1 LVSGA
6 WRVGVGHDRNV
17 ACRGFYDPQVA
28 TPVLATKLFPPTPR
42 SALVARPG
50 LAEQL
55 DSTLDL
61 GHRLTLI
68 SAPAGFGK
76 STLLSDWAARRAD
89 ADVAVAWLSLDEGD
103 NTLSRFLAHLW
114 AALSGV
120 GLDLDAEELD
130 ALMAAPTSAAITAV
144 VNELEQVGRRR
155 PGSHWLLVLDDYHAI
170 VAPEV
175 HEAMTFL
182 LDHMPEQLHLLVA
195 TRSDPPFPLSRL
207 RSRGQLTEVRAAG
220 LRFVLAEA
228 RAFLNEVM
236 DLDLADSDVRALEE
250 RTEGWIAGLQ
260 LAALSLRGLAQRGA
274 IVDFIEAFTGSNRLV
289 IDYLVDEVLAGQSA
303 EVRDFLLR
311 TSVLQRLTGSLCD
324 AVTGRTDGGRV
335 LEELDRANVFVV
347 ALDGQRSWYRYHHL
361 FGDVLRARLMAEH
374 PEQVPALHTA
384 ASGWYAAHSLL
395 EDAVRHA
402 LAAGDDERAAYL
414 MESALPELRR
424 TRQDALMLDWIRS
437 LPEPVVRR
445 RPVLSIMSA
454 WSLMITGDLAGMER
468 WLDDAEA
475 ALVAGAQDPE
485 LAGSWPDTED
495 LRTAPATLWVY
506 RAALAQARGDVPA
519 TVAHARHAMDLAGAE
534 DHFVRGAGGGILGLA
549 AWAGGDVE
557 QALTTFSA
565 AVRSLHAAGNL
576 VDELDSTVVLG
587 DMWLTAGRP
596 HRARALY
603 EQALVMATRGGEPY
617 PRATAD
623 LHVGLAELDRERN
636 DLAGAAAH
644 LETARVLR
652 EHSTITEN
660 RYRWFV
666 AAAQVRAASG
676 DPVGAVKLLDQAH
689 VLYRPGFYPQL
700 RPISAMRARVQ
711 IAAADLDAAEEWAR
725 GCGVTTSDDVTFL
738 WEYEHLTLVRLLLA
752 RHRRDAAAGG
762 TRGQAPLRDVVALL
776 ERLHDDAA
784 PTRSGSLL
792 EIGMLRAVVLHVR
805 GDRPEALAE
814 LERALV
820 QAPEPE
826 GYVRL
831 FLDEG
836 ATMLAL
842 LHDAAASEWRGRSEV
857 LRQHARRL
865 LDAAASAQR
874 APAEALGGVPLA
886 DPLSERE
893 LEVLR
898 LLDSDLTGPELAR
911 QLFVSLNTLRTHTK
925 RIFTKLD
932 VNNRSAA
939 VRRAR
944 ELGLL

>member
-1 LVSGA
+1 VIERS
-6 WRVGVGHDRNV
+6 
-17 ACRGFYDPQVA
+17 YDPKVPI
-28 TPVLATKLFPPTPR
+28 PVLATKLFPPTPR
-42 SALVARPG
+42 AELVARPG
-50 LAEQL
+50 LGEQL
-55 DSTLDL
+55 DSTLRL

-103 NTLSRFLAHLW
+103 NALSRFLAHLW

-120 GLDLDAEELD
+120 GLDLDAEALD
-130 ALMAAPTSAAITAV
+130 ALGAAPASAAITAV
-144 VNELEQVGRRR
+144 VNELERLGQRQ
-155 PGSHWLLVLDDYHAI
+155 PGSHWLLVLDDYHVI
-170 VAPEV
+170 GAPEV
-175 HEAMTFL
+175 HEALTFL
-182 LDHMPEQLHLLVA
+182 LDHMPERLHLLVA

-207 RSRGQLTEVRAAG
+207 RSRGQLTEVRAAD
-220 LRFVLAEA
+220 LRFAPAEA

-236 DLDLADSDVRALEE
+236 GLDLADSEVQALEE

-260 LAALSLRGLAQRGA
+260 LAALSLHGLAEHGA
-274 IVDFIEAFTGSNRLV
+274 VAGFIKAFTGSDRLV
-289 IDYLVDEVLAGQSA
+289 IDYLVDEVLARQGA

-311 TSVLQRLTGSLCD
+311 TAILQRLTGSLCD
-324 AVTGRTDGGRV
+324 AVTGRTEGGRV

-347 ALDGQRSWYRYHHL
+347 ALDGQRAWYRYHHL
-361 FGDVLRARLMAEH
+361 FGDVLRARLLAEH
-374 PEQVPALHTA
+374 PEQVPALHRA
-384 ASGWYAAHSLL
+384 ASNWYADQGLL
-395 EDAVRHA
+395 ADAVRHA

-437 LPEPVVRR
+437 LPEPVARR
-445 RPVLSIMSA
+445 RPVLSIVSA
-454 WSLMITGDLAGMER
+454 WSQMMTGDLAGMER
-468 WLDDAEA
+468 WLDAAEA
-475 ALVAGAQDPE
+475 ALAAGAPDQE
-485 LAGSWPDTED
+485 LAAGWADTED

-519 TVAHARHAMDLAGAE
+519 TMAHARHALDLAGAE
-534 DHFVRGAGGGILGLA
+534 DHFVHGAGGGILGLA
-549 AWAGGDVE
+549 AWAGGDVQE
-557 QALTTFSA
+557 ALTTFSA
-565 AVRSLHAAGNL
+565 AVRSLHSAGNL

-603 EQALVMATRGGEPY
+603 EQALVTATRGSKPY

-623 LHVGLAELDRERN
+623 LHVGLAERDCECN
-636 DLAGAAAH
+636 DLAGAAAR

-676 DPVGAVKLLDQAH
+676 DHAGAVKLLDQAH
-689 VLYRPGFYPQL
+689 VLYRPGFYPEL
-700 RPISAMRARVQ
+700 RPIAAMRARVQ
-711 IAAADLDAAEEWAR
+711 IAAADPGPAEEWALDR
-725 GCGVTTSDDVTFL
+725 GLTTRDEVTFL
-738 WEYEHLTLVRLLLA
+738 SEFEHLTLVRLLLA
-752 RHRRDAAAGG
+752 RHHRDAPADAAR
-762 TRGQAPLRDVVALL
+762 RGAPLGEVLDLL
-776 ERLHDDAA
+776 ERLHADAA
-784 PTRSGSLL
+784 PTRAGSLL
-792 EIGMLRAVVLHVR
+792 EIGMLRAVTLHVR
-805 GDRPEALAE
+805 GDRLG
-814 LERALV
+814 ALV
-820 QAPEPE
+820 ALEQALVDAPEPE

-836 ATMLAL
+836 APMFAL
-842 LHDAAASEWRGRSEV
+842 LRDAAASQGSGRSDV
-857 LRQHARRL
+857 VRQHARRL
-865 LDAAASAQR
+865 LDAAASAQKSP
-874 APAEALGGVPLA
+874 APAPGGAPLA
-886 DPLSERE
+886 DPLSARE
-893 LEVLR
+893 LEVVR
-898 LLDSDLTGPELAR
+898 RLDSDLTGPEIAS

-932 VNNRSAA
+932 VTNRSAA

>member
-1 LVSGA
+1 M
-6 WRVGVGHDRNV
+6 W
-17 ACRGFYDPQVA
+17 RGFYDRWVP

-50 LAEQL
+50 LDEQL
-55 DSTLDL
+55 DSTLNR

-68 SAPAGFGK
+68 SAPPGFGK

-103 NTLSRFLAHLW
+103 NALPRFLAHLW
-114 AALSGV
+114 AALSDV
-120 GLDLDAEELD
+120 GLDLDAEKLA
-130 ALMAAPTSAAITAV
+130 ALSAAPTAAAITEV
-144 VNELEQVGRRR
+144 VNELDHVGRRR
-155 PGSHWLLVLDDYHAI
+155 PGTHWLLVLDDYHAI

-182 LDHMPEQLHLLVA
+182 LDHMPEQMHLLVA

-207 RSRGQLTEVRAAG
+207 RSRGQLTEIRATG
-220 LRFVLAEA
+220 LRFAPAEA

-236 DLDLADSDVRALEE
+236 GLDLSDSDVQALEE

-260 LAALSLRGLAQRGA
+260 LAALSLRGLAERGEV
-274 IVDFIEAFTGSNRLV
+274 VDFIKAFTGSNRLV
-289 IDYLVDEVLAGQSA
+289 IDYLVDEVLARQSA

-311 TSVLQRLTGSLCD
+311 TSILHRLTGSLCD

-374 PEQVPALHTA
+374 SQQVPALHRA
-384 ASGWYAAHSLL
+384 ASGWYAGHALL
-395 EDAVRHA
+395 GDAVEHA
-402 LAAGDDERAAYL
+402 LAAGDDDRAAYL

-424 TRQDALMLDWIRS
+424 TRQDARMLEWMRS
-437 LPEPVVRR
+437 LPEPVARR
-445 RPVLSIMSA
+445 RPVISIMSA
-454 WSLMITGDLAGMER
+454 WSLMMTGDLAGMEG

-475 ALVAGAQDPE
+475 ALAAGAGDPE
-485 LAGSWPDTED
+485 LAASWADTED
-495 LRTAPATLWVY
+495 LRAAPATLWVY

-519 TVAHARHAMDLAGAE
+519 TVANAQRALALAGPQ
-534 DHFVRGAGGGILGLA
+534 DHFARGAGGGILGLA
-549 AWAGGDVE
+549 AWSGGDVE
-557 QALTTFSA
+557 QALTTFSE

-576 VDELDSTVVLG
+576 VDALDSTVVLG

-596 HRARALY
+596 HRARELY
-603 EQALVMATRGGEPY
+603 ERALVTATQGGEPY

-644 LETARVLR
+644 LETARALR
-652 EHSTITEN
+652 ERSTITEN

-676 DPVGAVKLLDQAH
+676 DHVGAVQLLDQAQ
-689 VLYRPGFYPQL
+689 VLFRPGFYPEL
-700 RPISAMRARVQ
+700 RPIAAMRARVQ
-711 IAAADLDAAEEWAR
+711 IAAADLGAAQEWAR
-725 GCGVTTSDDVTFL
+725 DRGVTAGDDVTFL
-738 WEYEHLTLVRLLLA
+738 REYEHLTLVRLLLA
-752 RHRRDAAAGG
+752 LH
-762 TRGQAPLRDVVALL
+762 LRDPAAVGTLTAGPLNDVLALL
-776 ERLHDDAA
+776 GRLHDAA
-784 PTRSGSLL
+784 PTRGGSLL
-792 EIGMLRAVVLHVR
+792 EIGMLRAVTLHVR
-805 GDRPEALAE
+805 GDRLEALAE
-814 LERALV
+814 LERAFV

-836 ATMLAL
+836 APMLAL
-842 LHDAAASEWRGRSEV
+842 LDDAAVSEGRGGSDV
-857 LRQHARRL
+857 LRQHPRRL

-874 APAEALGGVPLA
+874 APAEALVGVPLA

-898 LLDSDLTGPELAR
+898 LLDSDFTGPELAR

>member
-1 LVSGA
+1 M
-6 WRVGVGHDRNV
+6 
-17 ACRGFYDPQVA
+17 
-28 TPVLATKLFPPTPR
+28 LATKLFPTTPR
-42 SALVARPG
+42 SELVARPG

-55 DSTLDL
+55 DSTLNR

-76 STLLSDWAARRAD
+76 STLLSDWAASRAD

-114 AALSGV
+114 AALSSV
-120 GLDLDAEELD
+120 GLDLDADELD
-130 ALMAAPTSAAITAV
+130 AVLAAPTSAAITAV
-144 VNELEQVGRRR
+144 VNKVEYVGQRR
-155 PGSHWLLVLDDYHAI
+155 PGGHWLLVLDDYHAI
-170 VAPEV
+170 VTPEV

-182 LDHMPEQLHLLVA
+182 LDHMPAQLHLLVA

-220 LRFVLAEA
+220 LRFAPQEA

-236 DLDLADSDVRALEE
+236 GLNLADSEVQALEE

-260 LAALSLRGLAQRGA
+260 LAALSLRGLVEHGA
-274 IVDFIEAFTGSNRLV
+274 IVDFIKAFTGSNRLV
-289 IDYLVDEVLAGQSA
+289 IDYLVDEVLARQTA

-311 TSVLQRLTGSLCD
+311 TSILLRLTGSLCD
-324 AVTGRTDGGRV
+324 SVTGGTDGGRV

-361 FGDVLRARLMAEH
+361 FGDVLRARLLAEH
-374 PEQVPALHTA
+374 PAQVPALHRS
-384 ASGWYAAHSLL
+384 ASGWYAAHGLL
-395 EDAVRHA
+395 PEAVQHS
-402 LAAGDDERAAYL
+402 LAAGDDERAASL

-424 TRQDALMLDWIRS
+424 TRQDSLMLDWIRA
-437 LPEPVVRR
+437 LPEPVARR

-454 WSLMITGDLAGMER
+454 WSLMMTGDLAGMER
-468 WLDDAEA
+468 RLDDAEV
-475 ALVAGAQDPE
+475 ALAAGALDPE
-485 LAGSWPDTED
+485 LSARWPDTED
-495 LRTAPATLWVY
+495 LRSAPATLSVY
-506 RAALAQARGDVPA
+506 RAALAQARGDLPA
-519 TVAHARHAMDLAGAE
+519 TVAHARHAVDLAGAQ

-557 QALTTFSA
+557 EALTTFSEA
-565 AVRSLHAAGNL
+565 MRSLHAAGNL

-596 HRARALY
+596 HRARRSY
-603 EQALVMATRGGEPY
+603 ERVLVTATRGGEPY

-623 LHVGLAELDRERN
+623 LHVGLAERDRELN

-652 EHSTITEN
+652 EHSSITEN

-676 DPVGAVKLLDQAH
+676 DHVDAVKLLDQAH
-689 VLYRPGFYPQL
+689 ALYRPGFYPEL
-700 RPISAMRARVQ
+700 RPIPAMRARVQ
-711 IAAADLDAAEEWAR
+711 IAAADLGPVEEWALDR
-725 GCGVTTSDDVTFL
+725 RVSASDDVAFL
-738 WEYEHLTLVRLLLA
+738 GEYEHLTLVRLLLA
-752 RHRRDAAAGG
+752 QHLRDASPGG
-762 TRGQAPLRDVVALL
+762 TRGAGSLSDILALL

-784 PTRSGSLL
+784 PKRAGSLL
-792 EIGMLRAVVLHVR
+792 EIGMLRALTLHVR
-805 GDRPEALAE
+805 GDQAESLAE

-820 QAPEPE
+820 RAPEPE

-836 ATMLAL
+836 EPMLAL
-842 LHDAAASEWRGRSEV
+842 LHDAAASRRSGGSEV
-857 LRQHARRL
+857 LHRHARRL
-865 LDAAASAQR
+865 RDAASTEMSTAVT
-874 APAEALGGVPLA
+874 PGGFPLA

-898 LLDSDLTGPELAR
+898 RLGSDLTGPELAR
-911 QLFVSLNTLRTHTK
+911 QLYVSLNTLRTHTK
-925 RIFTKLD
+925 HIFTKLD
-932 VNNRSAA
+932 VTNRAAA

>member
-1 LVSGA
+1 MAG
-6 WRVGVGHDRNV
+6 
-17 ACRGFYDPQVA
+17 RGSYDPQVP

-42 SALVARPG
+42 SELVARPG

-55 DSTLDL
+55 DNTLNR

-76 STLLSDWAARRAD
+76 STLLSDWAGRRAD

-103 NTLSRFLAHLW
+103 NQLSRFLAHLW

-120 GLDLDAEELD
+120 GLDLGAEEMD
-130 ALMAAPTSAAITAV
+130 ALSTAPASWAITAV
-144 VNELEQVGRRR
+144 VNEVEQVGRRR
-155 PGSHWLLVLDDYHAI
+155 PSSHWLLVLDDYHTI

-207 RSRGQLTEVRAAG
+207 RSRGQLTEVRAAD
-220 LRFVLAEA
+220 LRFAPAEA

-236 DLDLADSDVRALEE
+236 GLDLADNDVQALEE

-260 LAALSLRGLAQRGA
+260 LAALSLRGLAEHGA

-289 IDYLVDEVLAGQSA
+289 IDYLMDEVLARQSVQ
-303 EVRDFLLR
+303 VRDFLLR
-311 TSVLQRLTGSLCD
+311 TSILQRLTGSSCD

-374 PEQVPALHTA
+374 PEQVPALHRA
-384 ASGWYAAHSLL
+384 ASGWYADRGLL

-402 LAAGDDERAAYL
+402 LTAGDDDRAAHL
-414 MESALPELRR
+414 MELALPELRR

-437 LPEPVVRR
+437 LSEPVARR
-445 RPVLSIMSA
+445 RPVLSIVSA
-454 WSLMITGDLAGMER
+454 WSLMMTGDLAGMER
-468 WLDDAEA
+468 RLDDAEA
-475 ALVAGAQDPE
+475 ALAAGADDQE
-485 LAGSWPDTED
+485 LAATWADTED
-495 LRTAPATLWVY
+495 LRSAPATLWVY
-506 RAALAQARGDVPA
+506 RAALAQALGDVPA
-519 TVAHARHAMDLAGAE
+519 TVAHARHAVDLAGAE

-557 QALTTFSA
+557 EALTTFSE

-596 HRARALY
+596 HRARRLY
-603 EQALVMATRGGEPY
+603 EQALVTATRGGEPY

-676 DPVGAVKLLDQAH
+676 DHVGAVKLLDQAH
-689 VLYRPGFYPQL
+689 ALYRPGFYPEL
-700 RPISAMRARVQ
+700 RPIAAMRARVQ
-711 IAAADLDAAEEWAR
+711 IAAADLGAAEEWALDR
-725 GCGVTTSDDVTFL
+725 GVTTGDDAAFL

-752 RHRRDAAAGG
+752 RHLRDADAGG
-762 TRGQAPLRDVVALL
+762 TRSAGPLSDVLALL
-776 ERLHDDAA
+776 ERLHADAA
-784 PTRSGSLL
+784 PTRAGSLL
-792 EIGMLRAVVLHVR
+792 EIGMLRAVTLHAG
-805 GDRPEALAE
+805 GDRAEALAE
-814 LERALV
+814 LERALIR
-820 QAPEPE
+820 APEPE

-836 ATMLAL
+836 APMLAL
-842 LHDAAASEWRGRSEV
+842 LHDAAASAGSGGSDEGR
-857 LRQHARRL
+857 RHARRL
-865 LDAAASAQR
+865 LDTAASAQVSPAV
-874 APAEALGGVPLA
+874 APGGVPMA

-893 LEVLR
+893 IQVLR
-898 LLDSDLTGPELAR
+898 RLDSDLTGPEIAR

-932 VNNRSAA
+932 VTNRSAA